1 MTLPAE
7 GKWLASSNEEH
18 WDCGEEFDTKDEA
31 AVYAVG
37 EFAKD
42 YGVEP
47 GRRVWIGRVESLDKP
62 LDLAAS
68 MFDLDDALDKLGE
81 ALFEQCGE
89 AAEDAVPTLS
99 KREYEDF
106 ETHVRVAIATWLR
119 ANDKHVEC
127 FAIEHVESLVVP
139 PYEED

>member
-7 GKWLASSNEEH
+7 GKWLVSSNEEH

-47 GRRVWIGRVESLDKP
+47 GRRVWIGCVESLDKP

-68 MFDLDDALDKLGE
+68 MFDLDDALEKLGE
-81 ALFEQCGE
+81 ALWEQCGE
-89 AAEDAVPTLS
+89 AAEDAGPKFS
-99 KREYEDF
+99 KRECEEF
-106 ETHVRVAIATWLR
+106 EANVRAYIASWLIVH
-119 ANDKHVEC
+119 DKHVEC
-127 FAIEHVESLVVP
+127 FTLEKVESLVVP
-139 PYEED
+139 PYEEI